1 MAEPGYDNEPSAA
14 AEAPAI
20 VFVDMVEVD
29 VATGT
34 ARTLSRAF
42 LRKQASRKPSLS
54 ALDMFKAAG
63 LLALL
68 AVGAPFLMWFF
79 VWSSDFRQVLEAGSF
94 FGFVLTGILVMKTI
108 VDRREGGREAIGLV
122 MPAKAV
128 AWLKSLWYYFL
139 GMGALFASLLV
150 IVTFLFAFG
159 YNFGGAGET
168 VRRYYNDTNIFS
180 FMSTVFVAPVVE
192 EIIFRGIGLSGY
204 RNTGSERRAVAW
216 TSVVFALM
224 HGPTAPFVFF
234 NGVALAYI
242 RLRTGSLFC
251 AMAIHAMHNMMVMCM
266 RV

>member
-1 MAEPGYDNEPSAA
+1 MAELGYDDELSAA
-14 AEAPAI
+14 AEAPAV

-29 VATGT
+29 VASGT
-34 ARTLSRAF
+34 ARTIPRAS
-42 LRKQASRKPSLS
+42 LIKKASRKPELC

-68 AVGAPFLMWFF
+68 GLAVPLFLRFF

-94 FGFVLTGILVMKTI
+94 FGFVLTGVLAMKTI
-108 VDRREGGREAIGLV
+108 VDRRQNGCAAIGLV
-122 MPAKAV
+122 MPEKAV

-159 YNFGGAGET
+159 FHFGGAET

-204 RNTGSERRAVAW
+204 QNTGSERRAVAW

-242 RLRTGSLFC
+242 RLRTGSLYC
-251 AMAIHAMHNMMVMCM
+251 AMAIHALHNMMVMCM